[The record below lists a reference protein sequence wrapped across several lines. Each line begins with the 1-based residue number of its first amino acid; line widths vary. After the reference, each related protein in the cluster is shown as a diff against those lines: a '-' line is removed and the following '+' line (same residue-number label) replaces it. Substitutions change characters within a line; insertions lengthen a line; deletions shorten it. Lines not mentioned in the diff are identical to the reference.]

1 MAWIYG
7 PVNSADDIRRINCLI
22 RDEML
27 KVETPEQLTD
37 LKKRSDY
44 LCTLTYSPFWQ
55 KKFGPRVEKLR
66 EISREE
72 NVATVRLANY
82 VASNKGWG
90 KHYNPWQAKTAKE
103 IEQKLDEL
111 DDKLIKEIN
120 EAKPVQII
128 QEIQQELGVL
138 RQEFC
143 RLRKAMLFVDEP
155 DELTELKKYADF
167 LVTITYSREF
177 ERRLDEESVAEIRKI
192 AHKENE
198 RSVELANLIASVND
212 WDIVYDI
219 WNEDDLVQ
227 EETIEEY
234 LQRLLEEEQKA
245 DTYIPTEARYRS
257 GKVMWLVYESPHQY
271 RGGKTYPRLR
281 VKRIYFPGDASDIK
295 MEGPGEYTT
304 RFGRK
309 VTGVKIT
316 YKTRIAPT
324 TIRRKGRV
332 IQLPERIVTRTKI
345 IQLDEG
351 ATNVRLEE
359 KRPEKAYPVA

>member
-7 PVNSADDIRRINCLI
+7 PVNNADDIKRINCLI

-44 LCTLTYSPFWQ
+44 LCTLTYSPFWR

-66 EISREE
+66 EVSREE

-82 VASNKGWG
+82 VARHREWE
-90 KHYNPWQAKTAKE
+90 KHYRPWKAESAVE
-103 IEQKLDEL
+103 IEKKLDEL
-111 DDKLIKEIN
+111 DDELIKEIT
-120 EAKPVQII
+120 ELKPLKII
-128 QEIQQELGVL
+128 EEIQQEVDIL
-138 RQEFC
+138 RKEFC

-155 DELTELKKYADF
+155 KELTDLKKYADF
-167 LVTITYSREF
+167 LVTLTYSREL
-177 ERRLDEESVAEIRKI
+177 ERRLGEHIDKVREI

-198 RSVELANLIASVND
+198 RSVELANLIASVNE
-212 WDIVYDI
+212 WDVAYDV

-227 EETIEEY
+227 EETIDEY

-245 DTYIPTEARYRS
+245 DSYVPTEARYRS

-271 RGGKTYPRLR
+271 RGGKVYPRLR
-281 VKRIYFPGDASDIK
+281 VKRIYFPGDAVDIK

-309 VTGVKIT
+309 VFGVKIT
-316 YKTRIAPT
+316 YKSGIAPT
-324 TIRRKGRV
+324 TIRRKNRV
-332 IQLPERIVTRTKI
+332 IQLPERIVKRTKI
-345 IQLDEG
+345 VQLDEG
-351 ATNVRLEE
+351 ATNVRLVEE
-359 KRPEKAYPVA
+359 RPEKAYPVA

>member
-7 PVNSADDIRRINCLI
+7 PVNNVDDIRRINCII

-27 KVETPEQLTD
+27 AVETPEQLTD

-44 LCTLTYSPFWQ
+44 LCTLTYSPFWR

-66 EISREE
+66 EVAREE

-82 VASNKGWG
+82 VARYKGWD
-90 KHYNPWQAKTAKE
+90 KHYNPWRAQTAKE
-103 IEQKLDEL
+103 IEEKLDQL
-111 DDKLIKEIN
+111 DDALIKEIE
-120 EAKPVQII
+120 EAKPLELIE
-128 QEIQQELGVL
+128 EIQNELDVL
-138 RQEFC
+138 RREFC

-155 DELTELKKYADF
+155 EELTELKKYADF
-167 LVTITYSREF
+167 LVTLTYSREL
-177 ERRLDEESVAEIRKI
+177 ERRLGENVEKIREI

-198 RSVELANLIASVND
+198 RSVQLANIIAAVNN
-212 WDIVYDI
+212 WNIVYEP
-219 WNEDDLVQ
+219 WSEDELVQ

-245 DTYIPTEARYRS
+245 DTYVPTEARYRS
-257 GKVMWLVYESPHQY
+257 GKVMWLVYESPHEY
-271 RGGKTYPRLR
+271 KGGRVYPRIR
-281 VKRIYFPGDASDIK
+281 VKRIYFPGDAFDIK

-309 VTGVKIT
+309 VFGVKIT
-316 YKTRIAPT
+316 YKTCIAPT

-345 IQLDEG
+345 VQLDEG
-351 ATNVRLEE
+351 ATNVRLVEE
-359 KRPEKAYPVA
+359 RPEKAYPVA